1 MLENPDK
8 EFIDEFNALKIIK
21 IIKNKEKPRIKIEQI
36 LQCII
41 TRKQKTKKKKKILTT
56 RIYCK
61 LVS

>member
-41 TRKQKTKKKKKILTT
+41 TRKQKTKKKKILTT

>member
-41 TRKQKTKKKKKILTT
+41 TRKQKTKKKK
-56 RIYCK
+56 RY
-61 LVS
+61 